1 VFRDVFMLFR
11 YCFYFVSYP
20 EFSSVRLKEGRGME
34 SRDAS
39 TLALTLGRNRNEN
52 FQN

>member
-1 VFRDVFMLFR
+1 MLFSFC
-11 YCFYFVSYP
+11 YIVFNLYVYP
-20 EFSSVRLKEGRGME
+20 AFSSLRLKEGKGME